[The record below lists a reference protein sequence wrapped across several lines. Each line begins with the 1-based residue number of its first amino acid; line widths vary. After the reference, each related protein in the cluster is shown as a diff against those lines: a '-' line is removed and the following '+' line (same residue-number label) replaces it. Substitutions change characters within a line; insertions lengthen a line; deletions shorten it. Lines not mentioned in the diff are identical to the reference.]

1 MSDLFDVTATVR
13 LPGKGKATV
22 TLHGTHDAS
31 IELTQEERQ
40 TLEDLLTQIIERR
53 RGGRHG

>member
-1 MSDLFDVTATVR
+1 MSDLFDVTVTLR

-22 TLHGTHDAS
+22 TFEGRHAGS
-31 IELTQEERQ
+31 VELTDDERQ
-40 TLEDLLTQIIERR
+40 TIEDVLIGVVERR